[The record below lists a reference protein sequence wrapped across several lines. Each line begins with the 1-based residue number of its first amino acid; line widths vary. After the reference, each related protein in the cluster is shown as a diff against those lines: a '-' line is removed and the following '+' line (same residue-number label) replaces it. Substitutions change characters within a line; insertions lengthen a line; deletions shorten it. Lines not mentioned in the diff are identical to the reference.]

1 MFVQLVKDV
10 WFTPRKFGSSNL
22 SHPTIVRNI
31 SYMVNSNL
39 DHIQNIMWQ
48 YQVQVPLYAEKV
60 VIEFPSSIIK

>member
-1 MFVQLVKDV
+1 MFVQLVKGI